1 MTESLRQLGGS
12 DLWVSKVGLGC
23 WPFAGITSL
32 GVDDRLSEETLLA
45 ALNAGINLIDTAY
58 SYGFDGRS
66 DRVVA
71 AALRKFSGSVVLC
84 SKVGTHYNADRIRTV
99 DGRPETITR
108 HTEESLQRLGVERI
122 DLLYLH
128 QPDPNV
134 LIEHSAEAFLSLQR
148 RGLVRYV
155 GLSNA
160 TVEETD
166 RFHRVCPIVTI
177 QPPFNMLQQDSV
189 KDFRPWCAKH
199 SVGMVVYWVLMKGLF
214 AGKMSRD
221 FQLDQQDRRRS
232 YPMYQAE
239 QWDLNQDFLDA
250 LRGIARRIDWTV
262 ARLVVRWS
270 LEQPGITSCLV
281 GAKRPEQIRET
292 AEALSLPLPEGVSA
306 EIEAAIDRR
315 LSVGGLLS

>member
-1 MTESLRQLGGS
+1 MTAVLRQLGSS
-12 DLWVSKVGLGC
+12 DLWVSAVGLGC

-32 GVDDRLSEETLLA
+32 GVDDRLSEETILA
-45 ALNAGINLIDTAY
+45 ALDAGINFIDTAY

-71 AALRKFSGSVVLC
+71 AALRRFSGPLILS
-84 SKVGTHYNADRIRTV
+84 SKVGTHYNSDRVRTI

-108 HTEESLQRLGVERI
+108 HTEESLKRLGVERI

-134 LIEHSAEAFLSLQR
+134 AIERSAEALLSLHR
-148 RGLVRYV
+148 RGLIRYV

-166 RFHRVCPIVTI
+166 RFHGVCPVVTI
-177 QPPFNMLQQDSV
+177 QPPFNMLQQSSV
-189 KDFRPWCAKH
+189 NDFRFWCTNH

-221 FQLDQQDRRRS
+221 FLLDQQDRRRS

-250 LRGIARRIDWTV
+250 LRGIARRIDWNV
-262 ARLVVRWS
+262 ARMVVRWS

-292 AEALSLPLPEGVSA
+292 AEALSAPLPQGISS
-306 EIEAAIDRR
+306 EIEDAIAHR
-315 LSVGGLLS
+315 LSVGGSIN

>member
-1 MTESLRQLGGS
+1 MTATLSQLGAS
-12 DLWVSKVGLGC
+12 DLWVSRVGLGC

-32 GVDDRLSEETLLA
+32 GVDDRLSEETVLA
-45 ALNAGINLIDTAY
+45 ALDSGINLIDTAY

-71 AALRKFSGSVVLC
+71 TALRRFSGSVVLC

-99 DGRPETITR
+99 DGRPDTIKR
-108 HTEESLQRLGVERI
+108 HTEESLRRLGVERI

-134 LIEHSAEAFLSLQR
+134 AVERSAEAFLSLQR
-148 RGLVRYV
+148 RGLIRHV

-177 QPPFNMLQQDSV
+177 QPPFNMLQQSSV
-189 KDFRPWCAKH
+189 KDFRAWCSNH

-232 YPMYQAE
+232 YSMYQGE
-239 QWDLNQDFLDA
+239 QWDLNQNFLDA
-250 LRGIARRIDWTV
+250 LRDIAKRIDWNV

-292 AEALSLPLPEGVSA
+292 AEALSVPLPKGIA
-306 EIEAAIDRR
+306 EEVEVAIANR
-315 LSVGGLLS
+315 LAVGGSIS

>member
-1 MTESLRQLGGS
+1 MTTNLRRLGES
-12 DLWVSKVGLGC
+12 DLWVSPVGLGC

-32 GVDDRLSEETLLA
+32 GVDDRLSEETVLT
-45 ALNAGINLIDTAY
+45 ALDAGINLIDTAY

-71 AALRKFSGSVVLC
+71 TALKRFSGPVVLC
-84 SKVGTHYNADRIRTV
+84 SKVGTHYNSDRIRTV
-99 DGRPETITR
+99 DGRPDTIAR

-134 LIEHSAEAFLSLQR
+134 PVERSAEAFLSLQR
-148 RGLVRYV
+148 RGLIRHV

-160 TVEETD
+160 TTEETD
-166 RFHRVCPIVTI
+166 RFHRVCPIVTL
-177 QPPFNMLQQDSV
+177 QPPFNMLQQSSV
-189 KDFRPWCAKH
+189 SDFRSWCANH

-232 YPMYQAE
+232 YPMYQGE
-239 QWDLNQDFLDA
+239 QWDLNQNFLDA
-250 LRGIARRIDWTV
+250 LRGVAKRIDWNV

-270 LEQPGITSCLV
+270 LEQRGITSCLV

-292 AEALSLPLPEGVSA
+292 AEALLAPLPEGIA
-306 EIEAAIDRR
+306 GEIDFAIANR
-315 LSVGGLLS
+315 LAVGGLIS